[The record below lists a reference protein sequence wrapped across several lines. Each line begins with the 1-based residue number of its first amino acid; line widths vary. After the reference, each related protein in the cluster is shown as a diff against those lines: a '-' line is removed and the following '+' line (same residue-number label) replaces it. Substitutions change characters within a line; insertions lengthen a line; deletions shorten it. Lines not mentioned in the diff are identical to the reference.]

1 EQYSDN
7 PDVVL
12 DGTAG
17 QGFGIRNNGSFIYEG
32 AEHEFS
38 VYGTFVNRGLTNFGT
53 AETLSIG
60 GRLEDYSLIDFAG
73 TDKALKNLEVLGG
86 GSAIAYNRH
95 FGNELNLYE
104 GSLYEVSLTPDK
116 DSEGK
121 VQWKDVRLD
130 GTLKVNSGSIFKLR

>member
-1 EQYSDN
+1 M
-7 PDVVL
+7 
-12 DGTAG
+12 A
-17 QGFGIRNNGSFIYEG
+17 
-32 AEHEFS
+32 
-38 VYGTFVNRGLTNFGT
+38 
-53 AETLSIG
+53 

-130 GTLKVNSGSIFKLR
+130 GTLKVNSGSIFKLRERGTFSGTGLIANQGSVDLTTAKKPQPEQFRTVPRLIFILLIFLLISTL